1 MKLDILA
8 AFNTNSRRL
17 IRIWRSWGLVGSK
30 NRKHGAERVV
40 AGVRKIYKNM
50 KLRNKL
56 ENGLGLV
63 GGAPDWCK
71 MISAIVGTF
80 LNGFWPMI
88 HGKNYE
94 KHYFS

>member
-17 IRIWRSWGLVGSK
+17 IRFWRSWRLVVSK
-30 NRKHGAERVV
+30 KRKQGEERVV

-50 KLRNKL
+50 KIGKKL
-56 ENGLGLV
+56 EHELGVV

-71 MISAIVGTF
+71 MIKF
-80 LNGFWPMI
+80 LNGFWPRI
-88 HGKNYE
+88 H
-94 KHYFS
+94 